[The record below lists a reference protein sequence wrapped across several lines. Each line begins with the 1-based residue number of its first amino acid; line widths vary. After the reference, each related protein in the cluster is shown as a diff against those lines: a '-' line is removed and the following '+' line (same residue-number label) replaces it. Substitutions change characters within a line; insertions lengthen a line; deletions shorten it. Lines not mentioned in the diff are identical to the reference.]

1 MELLRIRGRLGN
13 PSGHALAFGPLVMKA
28 AQSLADPADAR
39 PRGGELDRGP
49 ALLETADL
57 MKAY

>member
-13 PSGHALAFGPLVMKA
+13 PSGHASTFGHLVMKA
-28 AQSLADPADAR
+28 AQSLVDPAAA
-39 PRGGELDRGP
+39 RGGVLDRGL

>member
-1 MELLRIRGRLGN
+1 MCMVLGN
-13 PSGHALAFGPLVMKA
+13 PSGHALAFEPLVMKA
-28 AQSLADPADAR
+28 AQSLVDPAAAR

>member
-1 MELLRIRGRLGN
+1 
-13 PSGHALAFGPLVMKA
+13 MKA
-28 AQSLADPADAR
+28 AQSLVDPAAA
-39 PRGGELDRGP
+39 RGGALDRSP

>member
-1 MELLRIRGRLGN
+1 
-13 PSGHALAFGPLVMKA
+13 MKA
-28 AQSLADPADAR
+28 AQSLVDPAVAR

>member
-1 MELLRIRGRLGN
+1 MGLSRMCMVLGN
-13 PSGHALAFGPLVMKA
+13 PSGHALAFEPLVMKA
-28 AQSLADPADAR
+28 AQSLVDPAAAR

>member
-1 MELLRIRGRLGN
+1 MELSRISGGLGN
-13 PSGHALAFGPLVMKA
+13 PSGHAPASDLLVMKA
-28 AQSLADPADAR
+28 AQSLVDPAAA
-39 PRGGELDRGP
+39 RGGALDRGP